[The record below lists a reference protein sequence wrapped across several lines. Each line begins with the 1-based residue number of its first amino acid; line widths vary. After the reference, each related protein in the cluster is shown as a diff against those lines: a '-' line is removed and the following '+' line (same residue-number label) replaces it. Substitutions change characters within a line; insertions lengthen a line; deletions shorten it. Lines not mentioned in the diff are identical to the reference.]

1 MRIVKY
7 RTSWSYLGS
16 GTKRV
21 HPLTDFVL
29 DILYLMENTGV
40 IPPLVV
46 LNTVLRSGGTGGG
59 MGPET
64 SWKPFEISEAE
75 YAELVNTLCTLDVAQ
90 ARQHHP
96 YVRFE
101 QVIID
106 PELNLCT
113 DYLDW
118 LQRSHAQYRQDQ

>member
-1 MRIVKY
+1 MRTVKY
-7 RTSWSYLGS
+7 RTSWSYLGPS
-16 GTKRV
+16 TKRAQ
-21 HPLTDFVL
+21 PLTDFVL

-40 IPPLVV
+40 IPPLIV

-59 MGPET
+59 MGPGT
-64 SWKPFEISEAE
+64 TWKPFEISEPE
-75 YAELVNTLCTLDVAQ
+75 YTELVSALRTLDVAQ

-96 YVRFE
+96 YMRFE

-118 LQRSHAQYRQDQ
+118 LQRAHQKYRREQ

>member
-1 MRIVKY
+1 MRTIKY

-16 GTKRV
+16 STKRV
-21 HPLTDFVL
+21 QPLTDFVL

-40 IPPLVV
+40 VPPLVV
-46 LNTVLRSGGTGGG
+46 LNTVLRSGGSNGG
-59 MGPET
+59 MGPGT
-64 SWKPFEISEAE
+64 TWKPFEISESE
-75 YAELVNTLCTLDVAQ
+75 YAELVNALRTLDVAQ

-96 YVRFE
+96 YVRFT

-118 LQRSHAQYRQDQ
+118 LQRSHEQYRQDQ

>member
-1 MRIVKY
+1 MRTVKY

-16 GTKRV
+16 STKRTQ
-21 HPLTDFVL
+21 PLIDFVL

-40 IPPLVV
+40 VPPLVV

-59 MGPET
+59 MGPGT
-64 SWKPFEISEAE
+64 TWKPFEISESE
-75 YAELVNTLCTLDVAQ
+75 YAELVNALRILDVVQ
-90 ARQHHP
+90 ARQQHP

-106 PELNLCT
+106 PELDLCT

-118 LQRSHAQYRQDQ
+118 LQRSHKQYRQDQ